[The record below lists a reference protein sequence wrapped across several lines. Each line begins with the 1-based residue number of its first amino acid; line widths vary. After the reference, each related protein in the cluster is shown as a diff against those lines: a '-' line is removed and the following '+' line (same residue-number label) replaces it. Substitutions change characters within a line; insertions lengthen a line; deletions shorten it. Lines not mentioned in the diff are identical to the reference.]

1 MRYSLRSTSR
11 LHSGD
16 LQSYLVMKFNW
27 AVHPTT
33 KPSLAVVDDVA
44 YVSWNGTTEV
54 HQRVIDTGESSDDDD
69 DYWQPVIN
77 ATKAGFEARIELSRN
92 LGSYI
97 RVAAVDVESRM
108 IGASDTFKYEQVSGA
123 CNRANRQRT
132 DRPMFRRRYLIL
144 CSSAVRIHGR

>member
-1 MRYSLRSTSR
+1 
-11 LHSGD
+11 
-16 LQSYLVMKFNW
+16 MKFNW

-77 ATKAGFEARIELSRN
+77 ATKAGFETRIELSRN

-97 RVAAVDVESRM
+97 RVAAVDIEGRV
-108 IGASDTFKYEQVSGA
+108 IGASDAFKYEQVSGA
-123 CNRANRQRT
+123 CNRANR
-132 DRPMFRRRYLIL
+132 
-144 CSSAVRIHGR
+144 